1 MDHWSL
7 HVRMNSVLLI
17 KFLRFII
24 IIIILYLFHELLAKI
39 FKLGTVYVW
48 WATFL
53 QIVSLE

>member
-1 MDHWSL
+1 MDHLSL

-39 FKLGTVYVW
+39 FKLGAVHV
-48 WATFL
+48 
-53 QIVSLE
+53 